1 MRRKNRLKVLLV
13 ILVSIF
19 IMFSAAALLLAG
31 FQKSEREAQKKKE
44 AMAALESL
52 PTAAPTEVPVTPS
65 PSPTPRPTATPT
77 PIPKE
82 KVSFNPDDF
91 WDYWYST
98 DGLVTINI
106 YNISQ
111 DSVSFS
117 FSQTDAGQTQSVSAD
132 VTAEVAGTAAAFS
145 FTDTA
150 GNAASGNLTFD
161 NGQLYLRATTA
172 EPVSSVYPN
181 VSCVMSRTQVQLQ
194 PDPTVTPTPAEQAQN
209 TAETGEYFF
218 PESSNRY
225 LTDEEISAYSS
236 DQLELAKNEI
246 YARHGRQFVTDYIA
260 DYFTYPH
267 NSHYP
272 GNIKDHCHYENHLKH
287 GLRAYIR
294 SGEAVFGGAGYKR
307 SFSTVDEMLEY
318 IQEAHEEYM
327 KQPGSVE
334 NDCKYIT
341 TVCSRVLASMPQ
353 FAEVP
358 VMAYAG

>member
-1 MRRKNRLKVLLV
+1 MRKKQRLKILLK
-13 ILVSIF
+13 ILISLFIIF
-19 IMFSAAALLLAG
+19 GAAAILLAG
-31 FQKSEREAQKKKE
+31 IRKTRIEARQKQE
-44 AMAALESL
+44 AMEALKNV
-52 PTAAPTEVPVTPS
+52 PTAAPTVSVTPS
-65 PSPTPRPTATPT
+65 PSPTPSPTATPT
-77 PIPKE
+77 PVPT
-82 KVSFNPDDF
+82 VVAAFDPNDF

-181 VSCVMSRTQVQLQ
+181 VSCIMSRTQVQLQ

-225 LTDEEISAYSS
+225 LTDEEVAVYSS

-246 YARHGRQFVTDYIA
+246 YARHGRKFNDSELQA
-260 DYFTYPH
+260 YF
-267 NSHYP
+267 NGKSW
-272 GNIKDHCHYENHLKH
+272 
-287 GLRAYIR
+287 
-294 SGEAVFGGAGYKR
+294 YKGTVNPED
-307 SFSTVDEMLEY
+307 FSTSVFNDYEIKN
-318 IQEAHEEYM
+318 IQLM
-327 KQPGSVE
+327 NMRWQIFPRSQSGKNE
-334 NDCKYIT
+334 N
-341 TVCSRVLASMPQ
+341 
-353 FAEVP
+353 P
-358 VMAYAG
+358 VRGIK

>member
-1 MRRKNRLKVLLV
+1 MLFR
-13 ILVSIF
+13 
-19 IMFSAAALLLAG
+19 
-31 FQKSEREAQKKKE
+31 
-44 AMAALESL
+44 
-52 PTAAPTEVPVTPS
+52 S

-181 VSCVMSRTQVQLQ
+181 VSCIMSRTDRKSTRL
-194 PDPTVTPTPAEQAQN
+194 N
-209 TAETGEYFF
+209 
-218 PESSNRY
+218 SSH
-225 LTDEEISAYSS
+225 T
-236 DQLELAKNEI
+236 
-246 YARHGRQFVTDYIA
+246 
-260 DYFTYPH
+260 
-267 NSHYP
+267 
-272 GNIKDHCHYENHLKH
+272 
-287 GLRAYIR
+287 
-294 SGEAVFGGAGYKR
+294 
-307 SFSTVDEMLEY
+307 
-318 IQEAHEEYM
+318 
-327 KQPGSVE
+327 
-334 NDCKYIT
+334 
-341 TVCSRVLASMPQ
+341 LASRMPSS
-353 FAEVP
+353 A
-358 VMAYAG
+358 